1 MRKLI
6 IFLLF
11 SSFSLFG
18 QNSLINSNTFGFRTS
33 SSFVF
38 FDTSDS
44 SFLEAVRKINPK
56 VLSFPGGLGN
66 FFHLHNPGYGFNL
79 TEVSNNHTGSKPK
92 VAATFNR
99 ITKQKSHNR
108 NYIYDF
114 IDLAKNFDTGV
125 IYNANV
131 LTSDSLEILEVIKVF
146 KDNDIDLLGVELGGE
161 LTNRTY
167 KHVIDEQIYI
177 QDVSLIAEAITR
189 KHPDLKLIA
198 VAAPVNSIKR
208 HTLWNEKLSDADFY
222 DGVITHSYA
231 KVTKGQ
237 DAFGKMIIEYKE
249 GENNFEAFQ
258 LYKER
263 AINYIFIEYPN
274 EIKEYLN
281 VFEDKF
287 IWVTEWN
294 LQMSKITANTM
305 LQALFAS
312 NYLLELNV
320 NPILRNIELATYH
333 NLAGRTTSGCM
344 ILSKNNK
351 TSYLLPFDVMGL
363 ISPIFD
369 EKYSISRNKMS
380 DQCFEYNLSL
390 GKYKCIINWSE
401 NPRNINL
408 NSVKKYQIEELFSEY
423 LYSKGNTDEV
433 TLNKFYFS
441 NKKKIEVKARSI
453 TVIKEL

>member
-1 MRKLI
+1 MYI
-6 IFLLF
+6 
-11 SSFSLFG
+11 
-18 QNSLINSNTFGFRTS
+18 
-33 SSFVF
+33 
-38 FDTSDS
+38 
-44 SFLEAVRKINPK
+44 
-56 VLSFPGGLGN
+56 
-66 FFHLHNPGYGFNL
+66 
-79 TEVSNNHTGSKPK
+79 
-92 VAATFNR
+92 
-99 ITKQKSHNR
+99 

-114 IDLAKNFDTGV
+114 IDLAKNFDTEV

-146 KDNDIDLLGVELGGE
+146 EDNDIDLLGVELGGE

-189 KHPDLKLIA
+189 KYPDLKLIA

-208 HTLWNEKLSDADFY
+208 HTYWNERLSDEDFY

-237 DAFGKMIIEYKE
+237 DEFGKMIIEYKE

-263 AINYIFIEYPN
+263 AVNYIFIDYPN

-281 VFEDKF
+281 VFEDKS

-305 LQALFAS
+305 LQALFVS

-333 NLAGRTTSGCM
+333 NLAGRTTPGSM
-344 ILSKNNK
+344 ILRKNNK
-351 TSYLLPFDVMGL
+351 
-363 ISPIFD
+363 
-369 EKYSISRNKMS
+369 NKN
-380 DQCFEYNLSL
+380 FLSL
-390 GKYKCIINWSE
+390 
-401 NPRNINL
+401 
-408 NSVKKYQIEELFSEY
+408 
-423 LYSKGNTDEV
+423 
-433 TLNKFYFS
+433 
-441 NKKKIEVKARSI
+441 
-453 TVIKEL
+453 